1 MKTNKKKYSLNP
13 VTYSSIVSEPA
24 QGWGGP
30 WTEDKLDAFE
40 KYVKAYLTIMNK
52 HRDKNNW
59 KLIYFD
65 GFAGS
70 GSREEKIDSELKND
84 LFDANY
90 IIDEE
95 NDSYKGAAERVLKI
109 ELRGFDFCYFIDKD
123 KESNDKLK
131 KKLSIYNDE
140 KKRLVFRSNDA
151 NAEIIKLAD
160 AMQRNS
166 NLAALVLLDPF
177 GMQIDWDSIKQ
188 LTGTR
193 TDIWIL
199 VPTGVIINRL
209 LDRKAEL
216 KHIDLLKKFFGED
229 ETCIRE
235 YFFEKRVEKTLFGE
249 EEIVVKVNN
258 SIQRIAELYIS
269 KLKSIFTHV
278 TPNALVL
285 RNTRNVP
292 IFHFVFA
299 SNNESARNIA
309 SQIIGKRKQGK

>member
-1 MKTNKKKYSLNP
+1 MKTKKREYNINTFSNP
-13 VTYSSIVSEPA
+13 VIVSEPTHS
-24 QGWGGP
+24 WGGP

-40 KYVKAYLTIMNK
+40 KYVKAYLTILNK
-52 HRDKNNW
+52 YRDKYNW

-70 GSREEKIDSELKND
+70 GSREGKTYSDLKND

-95 NDSYKGAAERVLKI
+95 KDSYKGAAERVLNI
-109 ELRGFDFCYFIDKD
+109 DLRGFDFYYFIDKD

-131 KKLSIYNDE
+131 EKLNIYNDE
-140 KKRLVFRSNDA
+140 KKRLVFRTNDA

-160 AMQRNS
+160 AMHRNN

-188 LTGTR
+188 LAGTR

-216 KHIDLLKKFFGED
+216 KHIDLLKKIFGED
-229 ETCIRE
+229 ETFIRE
-235 YFFEKRVEKTLFGE
+235 YFFEKKVEKTLFGE

-258 SIQRIAELYIS
+258 SIQRIAELYIN
-269 KLKSIFTHV
+269 KLKDIFDHV

-299 SNNESARNIA
+299 SNNESAKNIA
-309 SQIIGKRKQGK
+309 SQIIGKKK

>member
-1 MKTNKKKYSLNP
+1 MYKKEYDIDAMDNL
-13 VTYSSIVSEPA
+13 SIVGEPKHS
-24 QGWGGP
+24 WGGA

-40 KYVKAYLTIMNK
+40 KYVKAYLTILNK
-52 HRDKNNW
+52 YRDKYNW

-70 GSREEKIDSELKND
+70 GSRDEKIDSDLKND

-95 NDSYKGAAERVLKI
+95 KDSYKGAAERVLKI
-109 ELRGFDFCYFIDKD
+109 ELRGFDFYYFIDKD

-131 KKLSIYNDE
+131 EKLNIYNDE
-140 KKRLVFRSNDA
+140 KKRLVFRANDA

-160 AMQRNS
+160 AMNRNN
-166 NLAALVLLDPF
+166 NLTALVLLDPF

-188 LTGTR
+188 LAGTR

-216 KHIDLLKKFFGED
+216 RHIDLLKKFFGED
-229 ETCIRE
+229 ETFIRE
-235 YFFEKRVEKTLFGE
+235 YFFEKKVEKTLFGE

-258 SIQRIAELYIS
+258 SIQRIAELYIN
-269 KLKSIFTHV
+269 KLKDIFDHV

-299 SNNESARNIA
+299 SNNESAKNIA
-309 SQIIGKRKQGK
+309 SQIIGKKK

>member
-1 MKTNKKKYSLNP
+1 MKTKKGEYNINTFSNP
-13 VTYSSIVSEPA
+13 VIVSEPTHS
-24 QGWGGP
+24 WGGP

-52 HRDKNNW
+52 HRDRYNW

-70 GSREEKIDSELKND
+70 GSREEKIDSDLKND

-95 NDSYKGAAERVLKI
+95 KDSYKGAAERVLNI
-109 ELRGFDFCYFIDKD
+109 DLRGFDFYYFIDKD

-131 KKLSIYNDE
+131 EKLNIYNDE
-140 KKRLVFRSNDA
+140 KKRLVFRTNDA
-151 NAEIIKLAD
+151 NTEIIKLAD
-160 AMQRNS
+160 AMHRNN

-188 LTGTR
+188 LAGTR

-229 ETCIRE
+229 ETFIRE
-235 YFFEKRVEKTLFGE
+235 YFFEKKVEKTLFGE

-258 SIQRIAELYIS
+258 SIQRIAELYIN
-269 KLKSIFTHV
+269 KLKDIFDHV

-309 SQIIGKRKQGK
+309 SQIIGKKK

>member
-1 MKTNKKKYSLNP
+1 MSYKDITEYKN
-13 VTYSSIVSEPA
+13 SSTVCEPMHS
-24 QGWGGP
+24 WGGT
-30 WTEDKLDAFE
+30 WTEDKLNAFE

-52 HRDKNNW
+52 YRDKNNW

-70 GSREEKIDSELKND
+70 GSRTENAEKETELEKN

-95 NDSYKGAAERVLKI
+95 KDSYKGAAERVLNI
-109 ELRGFDFCYFIDKD
+109 DIRGFDYYYFIDKD

-131 KKLSIYNDE
+131 EKLSSHTDATRILE
-140 KKRLVFRSNDA
+140 FRANDA
-151 NAEIIKLAD
+151 NLELGNLSE
-160 AMQRNS
+160 AMHKYC
-166 NLAALVLLDPF
+166 NLAAMVLLDPF
-177 GMQIDWDSIKQ
+177 GMQIDWDSIRQ
-188 LTGTR
+188 LEGTR

-216 KHIDLLKKFFGED
+216 KHIDLLKRFFGED
-229 ETCIRE
+229 ETFIRE
-235 YFFEKRVEKTLFGE
+235 YFFEKRTRNTLFGE

-258 SIQRIAELYIS
+258 SIQKIADLYIS
-269 KLKSIFTHV
+269 KLQTIFKYV
-278 TPNALVL
+278 TTEALVL
-285 RNTRNVP
+285 RNSRNIP

-299 SNNESARNIA
+299 SNNESAKKIA
-309 SQIIGKRKQGK
+309 SQIIGKKRSSL

>member
-1 MKTNKKKYSLNP
+1 MKTKKGEYNINTFSNH
-13 VTYSSIVSEPA
+13 VIVSEPTHS
-24 QGWGGP
+24 WGGP

-52 HRDKNNW
+52 HRDRYNW

-70 GSREEKIDSELKND
+70 GSREEKIDSDLKND

-95 NDSYKGAAERVLKI
+95 KDSYKGAAERVLNI
-109 ELRGFDFCYFIDKD
+109 DLRGFDFYYFIDKD

-131 KKLSIYNDE
+131 EKLNIYNDE
-140 KKRLVFRSNDA
+140 KKRLVFRTNDA
-151 NAEIIKLAD
+151 NTEIIKLAD
-160 AMQRNS
+160 AMHRNN

-188 LTGTR
+188 LAGTR

-229 ETCIRE
+229 ETFIRE
-235 YFFEKRVEKTLFGE
+235 YFFEKKVEKTLFGE

-258 SIQRIAELYIS
+258 SIQRIAELYIN
-269 KLKSIFTHV
+269 KLKDIFDHV

-309 SQIIGKRKQGK
+309 SQIIGKKK

>member
-1 MKTNKKKYSLNP
+1 MKTKKGEYNINTFSNP
-13 VTYSSIVSEPA
+13 VIVSEPTHS
-24 QGWGGP
+24 WGGP

-52 HRDKNNW
+52 HRDGYNW

-70 GSREEKIDSELKND
+70 GSREEKIDSDLKND

-95 NDSYKGAAERVLKI
+95 KDSYKGAAERVLNI
-109 ELRGFDFCYFIDKD
+109 DLRGFDFYYFIDKD

-131 KKLSIYNDE
+131 EKLNIYNDE
-140 KKRLVFRSNDA
+140 KKRLVFRTNDA
-151 NAEIIKLAD
+151 NTEIIKLAD
-160 AMQRNS
+160 AMHRNN

-188 LTGTR
+188 LAGTR

-229 ETCIRE
+229 ETFIRE
-235 YFFEKRVEKTLFGE
+235 YFFEKKVEKTLFGE

-258 SIQRIAELYIS
+258 SIQRIAELYIN
-269 KLKSIFTHV
+269 KLKDIFDHV

-309 SQIIGKRKQGK
+309 SQIIGKKK

>member
-1 MKTNKKKYSLNP
+1 MKTKKKEYSINTFSNL
-13 VTYSSIVSEPA
+13 VIVSEPTHS
-24 QGWGGP
+24 WGGP

-40 KYVKAYLTIMNK
+40 KYVKAYLTILNK
-52 HRDKNNW
+52 YRDKYNW

-70 GSREEKIDSELKND
+70 GSREDNTDSDLKND
-84 LFDANY
+84 LFDVNY

-95 NDSYKGAAERVLKI
+95 KDSYKGAAERVLNI
-109 ELRGFDFCYFIDKD
+109 DLRGFDFYYFIDKD

-131 KKLSIYNDE
+131 EKLNIYNDE
-140 KKRLVFRSNDA
+140 KKRLVFRANDA

-160 AMQRNS
+160 AMHRN
-166 NLAALVLLDPF
+166 NKLAALVLLDPF

-188 LTGTR
+188 LAGTR

-216 KHIDLLKKFFGED
+216 RHIDLLKKFFGED
-229 ETCIRE
+229 ETFIRE
-235 YFFEKRVEKTLFGE
+235 YFFERKVVKTLFGE

-258 SIQRIAELYIS
+258 SIQRIAELYIN
-269 KLKSIFTHV
+269 KLKDIFDHV

-309 SQIIGKRKQGK
+309 SQIIGKKK